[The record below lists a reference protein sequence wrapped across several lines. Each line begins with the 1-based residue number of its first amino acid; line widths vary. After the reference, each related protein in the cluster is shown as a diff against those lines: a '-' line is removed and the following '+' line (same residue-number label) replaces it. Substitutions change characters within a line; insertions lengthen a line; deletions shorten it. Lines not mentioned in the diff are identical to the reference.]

1 MSAVVTPAPLQKS
14 RKLAVSAVAALVIV
28 FFVVFIFLAL
38 HWPFSRN
45 AVVKEMEDESFSKVT
60 VGAFHGTYFPRP
72 GCVLEHVV
80 FQHNPKAG
88 TPPLMTIER
97 IRIEGSFAGLF
108 RQHVNRITAQGMPI
122 LIPPKGTGEHFETP
136 PRATAAID
144 ELVADGATLEVARA
158 QPD

>member
-14 RKLAVSAVAALVIV
+14 RKLAVPIVAALVIV
-28 FFVVFIFLAL
+28 FFLAFIFLAL
-38 HWPFSRN
+38 RWPFSRN
-45 AVVKEMEDESFSKVT
+45 AVVKEMEDESFSKVA

-108 RQHVNRITAQGMPI
+108 RQHVNRIAAVAFRSV
-122 LIPPKGTGEHFETP
+122 PPYSWTVSECACP
-136 PRATAAID
+136 PRQCD
-144 ELVADGATLEVARA
+144 
-158 QPD
+158 